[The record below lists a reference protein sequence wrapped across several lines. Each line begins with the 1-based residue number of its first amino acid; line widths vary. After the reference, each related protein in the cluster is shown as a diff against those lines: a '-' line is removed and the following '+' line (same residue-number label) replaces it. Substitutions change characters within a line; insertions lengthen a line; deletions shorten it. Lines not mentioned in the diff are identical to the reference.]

1 MGFRNLQE
9 KLEKYDSSFRLS
21 GKVDRAGF
29 SQEITVK
36 FKDDKE
42 DTIGKVSVTE
52 KGLFSIYLPAAEV
65 KISCNCNLMAIQPN
79 NLTIFFFF
87 FSFEVHRVG

>member
-9 KLEKYDSSFRLS
+9 KLEKYNSLFRLS

-42 DTIGKVSVTE
+42 DTIGKVSVTK

-65 KISCNCNLMAIQPN
+65 KISCNCTRPSLEMNTTLDFDLGAN
-79 NLTIFFFF
+79 F
-87 FSFEVHRVG
+87 